1 MPLLLFWRSN
11 LVQMGILGPVILYI
25 LMMVEIKNRRTYAG
39 FKSWDCEQQEYK
51 KRQQPLWKSCGELF
65 LALMLTRQILS
76 TWNNH
81 VYRETLLEQF

>member
-1 MPLLLFWRSN
+1 
-11 LVQMGILGPVILYI
+11 LGPIILYI

-39 FKSWDCEQQEYK
+39 FKSWDREQQEYK
-51 KRQQPLWKSCGELF
+51 KRQQALWKYCGELF

-81 VYRETLLEQF
+81 LYRELLLEQY